1 MPLRTNKAAWAAAGI
16 FTVGAVTGLT
26 APEFLRVSAS
36 APVGS
41 VATAVTAALA
51 GSTALATSA
60 TPAAAVGNG
69 PIPLVTAPNYRAI
82 VAQNQA
88 AVVGISVV
96 GDMKV
101 ANRGPFGGG
110 NPFGDDDNSPFAP
123 FFRNMPHG
131 GPGPGQGNMPM
142 HAQGSGFIISPDGL
156 ILSNAHVVDG
166 AREVTVKL
174 SDHREYKA
182 KVLGSDKA
190 SDIAVLKIDAKGLSP
205 VRIGNSDALNVGDYV
220 LAIGQPF
227 GLEETATAGI
237 VSATSRALPGDGYV
251 PFIQTDAA
259 VNPGNSGGPLFDA
272 SGAVVGINSQI
283 YSNSGGYQG
292 VSFAIPINLAQQVQE
307 QIVKT
312 GKVTHG
318 RLGVQIQPIDQSLA
332 DSFGLKSPAGAL
344 VAKVETDSAAAEAGL
359 KVGDVI
365 TEFNGKPVADA
376 GQLSMRVNTTA
387 PGERATLTV
396 WRSGKQQTL
405 TAKIRSESQQV
416 ASADAGPGASE
427 QAQLGLTLRPLT
439 HDERSEAGVA
449 NGLVVERAQGHA
461 AEAGIQEGDVIIGV
475 DGTPVESVAQ
485 LRKLV
490 QDHHK
495 QVALLIQRGENRLF
509 VPLALG

>member
-1 MPLRTNKAAWAAAGI
+1 MPIRSNKAAWAAAGI

-26 APEFLRVSAS
+26 APAFLRVNSAVPATAATSVS
-36 APVGS
+36 AAVAAS
-41 VATAVTAALA
+41 VAPAATAA
-51 GSTALATSA
+51 
-60 TPAAAVGNG
+60 GNA
-69 PIPLVTAPNYRAI
+69 PIPLMTAPNYRAI

-88 AVVGISVV
+88 AVVGISIV
-96 GDMKV
+96 GETKV
-101 ANRGPFGGG
+101 AERGQFRGGD
-110 NPFGDDDNSPFAP
+110 PFGDDDNSPFGQ
-123 FFRNMPHG
+123 FFRGMPHG
-131 GPGPGQGNMPM
+131 QGSMPM
-142 HAQGSGFIISPDGL
+142 RAQGSGFVVSPDGL

-174 SDHREYKA
+174 SDHREFKA
-182 KVLGSDKA
+182 KVLGSDKT
-190 SDIAVLKIDAKGLSP
+190 SDIAVLKIEAKGLTT
-205 VRIGNSDALNVGDYV
+205 VRMGNSDALNVGDYV

-259 VNPGNSGGPLFDA
+259 VNPGNSGGPLFDS

-292 VSFAIPINLAQQVQE
+292 VSFAIPINLAQQVQQ

-318 RLGVQIQPIDQSLA
+318 RLGVEIQPVDQSLA

-344 VAKVETDSAAAEAGL
+344 VAKVEPGSAAAEAGV
-359 KVGDVI
+359 KAGDVI
-365 TEFNGKPVADA
+365 LEFNGTPVADA
-376 GQLSMRVNTTA
+376 SQLSMRVNTTA

-396 WRSGKQQTL
+396 WREGKEQTF
-405 TAKIRSESQQV
+405 TAKIRSASEQV
-416 ASADAGPGASE
+416 ASADEGAGPAE

-439 HDERSEAGVA
+439 RDERSEIGVA
-449 NGLVVERAQGHA
+449 NGLVVQRAQGHA

-475 DGTPVESVAQ
+475 DGTAVESVAQ

-495 QVALLIQRGENRLF
+495 RVALLIQRGDNRLF